1 MVFLNISILPVAAFS
16 GILRISF
23 LKKYN
28 SISIFDL
35 KYDKKP
41 WFLWLKNKVNFP
53 FLFVQV
59 HSKKWTKFNPS
70 ELFCSV
76 WSLHL
81 LDISFYY
88 YTVGSRDCPGNS
100 EIHTNGLCPENSS
113 SKSMWKQ
120 NVDDLPHFEKNIRVE
135 DFDSKSVVIIGG
147 NFVEK

>member
-1 MVFLNISILPVAAFS
+1 MNLRNIS
-16 GILRISF
+16 
-23 LKKYN
+23 
-28 SISIFDL
+28 
-35 KYDKKP
+35 
-41 WFLWLKNKVNFP
+41 KVR
-53 FLFVQV
+53 
-59 HSKKWTKFNPS
+59 
-70 ELFCSV
+70 
-76 WSLHL
+76 SLHY
-81 LDISFYY
+81 LDIRFYY

>member
-1 MVFLNISILPVAAFS
+1 MVSAF
-16 GILRISF
+16 
-23 LKKYN
+23 
-28 SISIFDL
+28 FDL

-70 ELFCSV
+70 ELLNWAELFRSV
-76 WSLHL
+76 RSLHY